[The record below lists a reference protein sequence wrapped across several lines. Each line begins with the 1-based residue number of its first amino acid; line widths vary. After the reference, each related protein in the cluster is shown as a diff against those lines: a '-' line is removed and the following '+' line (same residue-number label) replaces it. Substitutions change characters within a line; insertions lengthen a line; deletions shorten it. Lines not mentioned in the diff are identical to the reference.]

1 MDDGWKDTPV
11 SASLAN
17 LRAPNAETMISR
29 RLLAGATLCCV
40 AIGITGLLLYLQ
52 QREARCDVTPGRP
65 NLITFIGQA
74 GMPEG
79 WTRRAGGVELRG
91 PAVDGEGFDLDGD
104 GRAMQLLG
112 IGNFLQTP
120 PVAVEPGERFC
131 FSGFALTD
139 SIQRSPTRLRLTFA
153 WRDRDGRLV
162 QQDQTEW
169 QMLVVWSAEA
179 PPHDWSPILG
189 SFVAPT
195 AATTLVVQ
203 IAPASDDRVYLDR
216 MQIRRGGSGLAILS
230 APSSPGCC

>member
-1 MDDGWKDTPV
+1 
-11 SASLAN
+11 
-17 LRAPNAETMISR
+17 MISR
-29 RLLAGATLCCV
+29 RLLVGATLCCV
-40 AIGITGLLLYLQ
+40 AVGIAGLLLSMQ
-52 QREARCDVTPGRP
+52 QREARCDSTPWRP

-79 WTRRAGGVELRG
+79 WARRAGGVELRG
-91 PAVDGEGFDLDGD
+91 SAVDGEGFDLDGD

-153 WRDRDGRLV
+153 WRDRDGRVV
-162 QQDQTEW
+162 QRDQTEW
-169 QMLVVWSAEA
+169 QTLVLWSAEA
-179 PPHDWSPILG
+179 PPRDWSSIRG

-195 AATTLVVQ
+195 GAATLVVQ

-216 MQIRRGGSGLAILS
+216 MQLRRGGSGLTTLS
-230 APSSPGCC
+230 APPPSPGCC